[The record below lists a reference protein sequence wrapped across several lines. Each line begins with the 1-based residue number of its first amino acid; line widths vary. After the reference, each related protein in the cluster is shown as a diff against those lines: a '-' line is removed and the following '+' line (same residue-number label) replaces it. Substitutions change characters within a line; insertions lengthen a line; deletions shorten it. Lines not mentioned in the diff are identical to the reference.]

1 METHIKQTF
10 SIDDLGEWSECEQ
23 DEQYIV
29 QKTWIVPVK
38 KSNEQHDDNE
48 LRSRIR

>member
-1 METHIKQTF
+1 
-10 SIDDLGEWSECEQ
+10 
-23 DEQYIV
+23 V